1 MAFGGCGG
9 GWGQANVRISS
20 GMAIAYTVIAS
31 LPSREL
37 REQYVGWLIGGHTAE
52 VIKGGAISAV
62 VLRVDHESA
71 GAWVAEARYT
81 FASRAALETYLRDFA
96 PGLRADGLR
105 RFGPES
111 GVTFRRSVGE
121 VA

>member
-1 MAFGGCGG
+1 
-9 GWGQANVRISS
+9 
-20 GMAIAYTVIAS
+20 MAIAYTVVAS

-37 REQYVGWLIGGHTAE
+37 REQYIGWLTDGHTAE
-52 VIKGGAISAV
+52 VIKGGATSAV
-62 VLRVDHESA
+62 VLRVDHEES

-105 RFGPES
+105 RFGPDS

-121 VA
+121 IA

>member
-1 MAFGGCGG
+1 MAEPK
-9 GWGQANVRISS
+9 VRISF
-20 GMAIAYTVIAS
+20 GMAIAYTVVAS

-37 REQYVGWLIGGHTAE
+37 REQYIGWLTGGHTAE
-52 VIKGGAISAV
+52 VIKGGADSAV
-62 VLRVDHESA
+62 VLRVDHEES

-81 FASRAALETYLRDFA
+81 FASRAALETYLRDYA

-105 RFGPES
+105 RFGPDS

-121 VA
+121 IA